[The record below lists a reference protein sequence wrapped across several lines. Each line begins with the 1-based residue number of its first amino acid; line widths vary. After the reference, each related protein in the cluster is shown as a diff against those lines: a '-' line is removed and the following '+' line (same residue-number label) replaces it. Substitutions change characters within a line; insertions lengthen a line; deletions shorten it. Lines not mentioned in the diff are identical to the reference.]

1 MAAGRDPG
9 DVDEVEIE
17 AGLRSDTARAIGFS
31 DAVFAIVI
39 TLLVL
44 DLRVPESAPGGML
57 HALLDQWPVYLAYV
71 TSYLYVAVNWLNH
84 KGTFHRVRCADRGLH
99 WANLGVLFSVALLPF
114 VTALVSRAVE
124 QGDTFDERVAVAA
137 YAVVGVVLSAAWL
150 WLYHYLSRH
159 RELLQAG
166 VTARF
171 FAAERVRAALG
182 VAAYAIA
189 GGVGWWVSVPVAL
202 VVLLLLPL
210 FYGLSSNGSY
220 DLLRRLRHRR

>member
-1 MAAGRDPG
+1 MAAGRDTG
-9 DVDEVEIE
+9 DVGEVEIE

-124 QGDTFDERVAVAA
+124 KGDAFDERVAVAA

-166 VTARF
+166 VTSRF
-171 FAAERVRAALG
+171 FEAERIRAALG

>member
-1 MAAGRDPG
+1 MTAEGDTGDAGILP
-9 DVDEVEIE
+9 
-17 AGLRSDTARAIGFS
+17 DTGRAIGFS

-44 DLRVPESAPGGML
+44 DLRVPETAPGGML
-57 HALLDQWPVYLAYV
+57 RALLDQWPVYLAYV

-124 QGDTFDERVAVAA
+124 EGDVFDERVAVSA
-137 YAVVGVVLSAAWL
+137 YALVGVILSITWL

-159 RELLQAG
+159 RELLEPH
-166 VTARF
+166 VPARF
-171 FAAERVRAALG
+171 FEAERVRALLG
-182 VAAYAIA
+182 VLAYAIA
-189 GGVGWWVSVPVAL
+189 GLVGALLSVPAAL

-210 FYGLSSNGSY
+210 FYGLSSNGFY
-220 DLLRRLRHRR
+220 DLRRRLRHRR

>member
-1 MAAGRDPG
+1 MPAGPG
-9 DVDEVEIE
+9 AEDVDEVET
-17 AGLRSDTARAIGFS
+17 GLRSDTARAIGFS
-31 DAVFAIVI
+31 DAVFAIVV

-44 DLRVPESAPGGML
+44 DLRVPEVAPGGMW

-124 QGDTFDERVAVAA
+124 AGDAYDERVAVTA

-166 VTARF
+166 VVSRF
-171 FAAERVRAALG
+171 FEVERIRAALG
-182 VAAYAIA
+182 VVAYAVA
-189 GGVGWWVSVPVAL
+189 GLVGWVSVPAAL

-210 FYGLSSNGSY
+210 FYGLSSNGTY
-220 DLLRRLRHRR
+220 DLRRRLRRRR